1 MKDWNPEQ
9 YSKFIKERTQP
20 AIDLANKINIKSPQ
34 KILDLGC
41 GTGNSSQ
48 VLKDRFPFAEIIGVD
63 NSQTMIE
70 QAEKEHSGIKF
81 MLADISGDISSLG
94 SDYDIVFSNACIQWI
109 PDHKSLIPK
118 LMGLLKTGGVLAVQ
132 APMQSEHPVQQL
144 IHKLAFSDKWSRKI
158 KNPRPI
164 NTLTQDRY
172 FDILSELT
180 SDFSIWK
187 TVYGHRMPSHQ
198 SIVEWYKGTGL
209 RPYLAQLEEED
220 AANFE
225 AELLKMV
232 CQTYS
237 VHSNGEILFK
247 FPRIFF
253 TAVKE

>member
-1 MKDWNPEQ
+1 
-9 YSKFIKERTQP
+9 
-20 AIDLANKINIKSPQ
+20 DLANKINIKSPQ

-48 VLKDRFPFAEIIGVD
+48 VLKDRFPFAEIVGVD

-81 MLADISGDISSLG
+81 MLTDISGDISSLG

-198 SIVEWYKGTGL
+198 KMLNGTKE
-209 RPYLAQLEEED
+209 QD
-220 AANFE
+220 FVHI
-225 AELLKMV
+225 LLSSKKRML
-232 CQTYS
+232 QTSRLNCSKWS
-237 VHSNGEILFK
+237 VRLILFTQ
-247 FPRIFF
+247 
-253 TAVKE
+253 TARYSLNSQEYSSQRSKNN